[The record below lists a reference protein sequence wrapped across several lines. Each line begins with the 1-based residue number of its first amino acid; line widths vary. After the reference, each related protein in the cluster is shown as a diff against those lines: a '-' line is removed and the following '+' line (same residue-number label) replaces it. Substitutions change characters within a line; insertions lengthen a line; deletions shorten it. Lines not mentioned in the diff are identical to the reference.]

1 MHRSSGNIKNS
12 KAFSAIS
19 SVFFG
24 AVVTIICL
32 IIFSF
37 IMTKIDAPDG
47 LISAMSSISI
57 CVGSYF
63 AGFLISKKRR
73 KNGLFTGIFCGILI
87 FCITLLFSVIL
98 VKSVISMGFFTKLIM
113 ILICSSIGGI
123 VGVNSKLKRY

>member
-1 MHRSSGNIKNS
+1 LYRSSNNIKNS
-12 KAFSAIS
+12 RAFNLIS

-24 AVVTIICL
+24 SVVTIICL
-32 IIFSF
+32 IVFSF
-37 IMTKIDAPDG
+37 VMTKIDAPDG

-63 AGFLISKKRR
+63 VGFLISKKRR

-87 FCITLLFSVIL
+87 FCITFLISIIF
-98 VKSVISMGFFTKLIM
+98 VKNALSMGFFSKFIM

-123 VGVNSKLKRY
+123 VGVNSKVKRY